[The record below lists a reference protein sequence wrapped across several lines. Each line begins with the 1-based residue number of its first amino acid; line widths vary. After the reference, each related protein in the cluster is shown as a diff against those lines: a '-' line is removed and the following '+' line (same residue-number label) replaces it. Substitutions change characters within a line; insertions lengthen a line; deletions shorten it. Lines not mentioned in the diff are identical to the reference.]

1 MALETA
7 KGLLAV
13 WTDIAPEIEAE
24 FNAWYDTEHI
34 PERLA
39 VPGFLSG
46 LRYRAV
52 EGEPKYLALYDLVD
66 ENVLKS
72 DAYQKLLRPGTP
84 WTRRVAA
91 HFRNMSRCVYRQIF
105 SHGNRPAAPAEFVL
119 TVRIDVPPQHE
130 SEFNEWYN
138 SDHLP
143 ALVAVPGVYCARR
156 YVAIEGE
163 PRYLALYEM
172 REAAVRKSE
181 AWKKAGDSD
190 WTKRIRPHFRAV
202 KAVVSQRIAHQA

>member
-34 PERLA
+34 PERLS

-46 LRYRAV
+46 LRFVAV
-52 EGEPKYLALYDLVD
+52 EGQPKYLALYDLAD

-72 DAYQKLLRPGTP
+72 EAYLKLLRPGTP

-91 HFRNMSRCVYRQIF
+91 NFNNMSRCVYRQIF
-105 SHGNRPAAPAEFVL
+105 SRGTRPAEPAEFVL
-119 TVRIDVPPQHE
+119 TVRMDIPQQHE

-143 ALVAVPGVYCARR
+143 ALVDVPGVYCARR
-156 YVAIEGE
+156 YVAVEGE
-163 PRYLALYEM
+163 PKYLALYELSDA
-172 REAAVRKSE
+172 EVRKSE
-181 AWKKAGDSD
+181 AWKQAADSD
-190 WTKRIRPHFRAV
+190 WTKRMRPHFRDV
-202 KAVVSQRIAHQA
+202 KAVVSRRIAQ